1 MNVEHILVDE
11 LDIIEREKVPD
22 NLATISVLK
31 KFIEK
36 KNFNNLKPFLSYL
49 LEKDSI
55 YVKNFINKYTEYS
68 LRNNKK

>member
-36 KNFNNLKPFLSYL
+36 RIL
-49 LEKDSI
+49 I
-55 YVKNFINKYTEYS
+55 I
-68 LRNNKK
+68 

>member
-36 KNFNNLKPFLSYL
+36 KNFNNLKHFLSYL

>member
-1 MNVEHILVDE
+1 MDVENILVDE

-36 KNFNNLKPFLSYL
+36 KDFDNLKPFLISL
-49 LEKDSI
+49 LDNDST
-55 YVKNFINKYTEYS
+55 YVKNFINKYTNFI
-68 LRNNKK
+68 LRNNKN

>member
-49 LEKDSI
+49 LEEDST